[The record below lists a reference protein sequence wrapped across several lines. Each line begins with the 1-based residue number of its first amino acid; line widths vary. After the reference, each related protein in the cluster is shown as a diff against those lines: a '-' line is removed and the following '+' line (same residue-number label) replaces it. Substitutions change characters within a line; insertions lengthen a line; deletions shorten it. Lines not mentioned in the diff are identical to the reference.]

1 MFGKLFSELRSNRPT
16 TSTMTLLESRE
27 RHTSPLEGLP
37 IMSSQRLL
45 ASAHVLD
52 AEITEISPLLLGRPK
67 ANLEQWHVSAPFLP
81 TFPNTGISNE
91 RSQCRARL
99 ENQLQRP
106 WFLPTPANLNVSF
119 SRQTA

>member
-1 MFGKLFSELRSNRPT
+1 MFGKFFSELRSNRPT
-16 TSTMTLLESRE
+16 TSTRTLLESRE

-37 IMSSQRLL
+37 IMSLQRLL

-52 AEITEISPLLLGRPK
+52 AAITEIRPLFLGRPK

-91 RSQCRARL
+91 PSQCRARL
-99 ENQLQRP
+99 ETQLQRP
-106 WFLPTPANLNVSF
+106 
-119 SRQTA
+119 